1 MIVTEDKINMLPIS
15 DYDKG
20 LLKALL
26 IDLEEINHSLPL
38 KASNINIVWID
49 EHTEYSPERTDPCP
63 DYYGMYRLWQGNKTL
78 GVEMDLEILD
88 YVLAVLSDIFV
99 NEQKILYLINNKL
112 ICQRISSLIQESK

>member
-1 MIVTEDKINMLPIS
+1 MILTEDKIDTLPIS

-63 DYYGMYRLWQGNKTL
+63 DYYGMFTL
-78 GVEMDLEILD
+78 RFVKNPYETIGDVMSLD
-88 YVLAVLSDIFV
+88 ELDNALCI
-99 NEQKILYLINNKL
+99 LINFTEFKL
-112 ICQRISSLIQESK
+112 

>member
-1 MIVTEDKINMLPIS
+1 MTLTEDKINILPIS

-38 KASNINIVWID
+38 KASDINIIWID
-49 EHTEYSPERTDPCP
+49 EHTEYSPEWTDPCP
-63 DYYGMYRLWQGNKTL
+63 DYYGMYRLYQGNKTL
-78 GVEMDLEILD
+78 GMEMDLETLD

-112 ICQRISSLIQESK
+112 ICQRISLIQESK

>member
-1 MIVTEDKINMLPIS
+1 MILTEDKIDTLPIS

-49 EHTEYSPERTDPCP
+49 EHTEYSPERVDPCP
-63 DYYGMYRLWQGNKTL
+63 DYYGMYRLQQGNKTL
-78 GVEMDLEILD
+78 GVEMDLETLD

>member
-1 MIVTEDKINMLPIS
+1 MVVNSAYDKMILIEDKIDTLPIS

-49 EHTEYSPERTDPCP
+49 EHTEYSPERVDPCP
-63 DYYGMYRLWQGNKTL
+63 DYYGMYRLQQGNKTL

-99 NEQKILYLINNKL
+99 NE
-112 ICQRISSLIQESK
+112 